1 MPDPDRAGS
10 TKNVRNALLISNTIA
25 AIIEVWKSRGYRLV
39 TCTHI
44 AEDPNRLRTAENPTA
59 MSPVDQGD
67 IDVSIRQTPQGR
79 VGCSRREKWQGAA
92 SASVAVGVFLFAFAA
107 GSPACFCQTYTT
119 TFAGIENPLSEE
131 GRWSNNG
138 LDWTTIRKSNG
149 LACSTQSGTE
159 TGKFAYN
166 DSYALLSGFP
176 PDQEAWGEAR
186 ITKPNSKCNQE
197 VEILLRFSSSPRNT
211 TGYECLAR
219 CTDDSSSYLEIVRW
233 DGPLGKFTYLS
244 RNNGKGFGLKN
255 GDTLNASI
263 VGNVITVF
271 INGVKKA
278 EATDYTFK
286 TGNPG
291 IGEFLACRNAQGL
304 GTNAEFGFASFTAR
318 GIGPASREQAP
329 AAPASAPLLYCYSY
343 WGHPHSGIWETW
355 MDGPVFA
362 LSASSFSIS
371 WAPFVST
378 ISLFR
383 QAMRVLRRPKERIDL
398 RYVDDPSSWRTR
410 HPLF

>member
-1 MPDPDRAGS
+1 MPA
-10 TKNVRNALLISNTIA
+10 
-25 AIIEVWKSRGYRLV
+25 
-39 TCTHI
+39 
-44 AEDPNRLRTAENPTA
+44 
-59 MSPVDQGD
+59 
-67 IDVSIRQTPQGR
+67 
-79 VGCSRREKWQGAA
+79 
-92 SASVAVGVFLFAFAA
+92 
-107 GSPACFCQTYTT
+107 
-119 TFAGIENPLSEE
+119 PL
-131 GRWSNNG
+131 
-138 LDWTTIRKSNG
+138 
-149 LACSTQSGTE
+149 QSGTE

-197 VEILLRFSSSPRNT
+197 VEILLRFSSSPHNT

-318 GIGPASREQAP
+318 GIGPARGAGASGSRKR
-329 AAPASAPLLYCYSY
+329 SSTLLLLLL
-343 WGHPHSGIWETW
+343 GPPTFRHLGNL
-355 MDGPVFA
+355 DGRPCLRAICFVLFH
-362 LSASSFSIS
+362 LLGSVREHDL
-371 WAPFVST
+371 FVST
-378 ISLFR
+378 SDAQSFAGPRSGSTFDMWMTHLPGELAIPSF
-383 QAMRVLRRPKERIDL
+383 DL
-398 RYVDDPSSWRTR
+398 LYLTIFPTLV
-410 HPLF
+410 